1 MAKVLIFTYYW
12 PPSGGP
18 AVQRWLSLAKLL
30 PEFGVELIVI
40 TPDEQYA
47 SFSMW
52 DESLNAEI
60 PDDLRVH
67 KTKTFEI
74 LSFYKKT
81 VGKGNIPTA
90 GFANESSPSFLQK
103 VARRV
108 RGNCFFP
115 DPRKGWNKYALR
127 QAREILQKE
136 QVDWVITAGPPQS
149 THLIG
154 LQLKK
159 EFGVRWMCDF
169 HDAWTNVWYYD
180 TLMRT
185 NWAKAKDAKM
195 ELNVLRQSDSIMTV
209 GEQIYQ
215 DFTQKL
221 GSDQKLRL
229 HSMGYDEELFGD
241 VKPAQQ
247 ETFTIVY
254 TGTMADNYEPQV
266 LFEGLKELSEEQ
278 PSFSYKLKLV
288 GLISD
293 GIKSDIETIGI
304 LESTEMLGYRP
315 HKEAIDHLKSG
326 ALLLLVSPNSVQS
339 KMIIPGKIYEYFA
352 TRIPILN
359 LATADTE
366 TYQMIERES
375 AGKTFDR
382 SQKAEIKKY
391 IWSLFQAWKTE
402 PESILN
408 KSEGFKKYARRTEA
422 KGLAEVLAHS

>member
-30 PEFGVELIVI
+30 PEFGVEPIVI
-40 TPDEQYA
+40 APDEQYA

-60 PDDLRVH
+60 PGNLRVH

-103 VARRV
+103 VARWV
-108 RGNCFFP
+108 RGNFFFP
-115 DPRKGWNKYALR
+115 DPRRGWNKYALK

-136 QVDWVITAGPPQS
+136 QIDWVITAGPPQS

-159 EFGVRWMCDF
+159 EFGVKWMCDF

-185 NWAKAKDAKM
+185 KASRKKDAKM
-195 ELNVLRQSDSIMTV
+195 ELEVLQQADKIMTV
-209 GEQIYQ
+209 GEQIFQ

-221 GSDQKLRL
+221 GSDEKLRL
-229 HSMGYDEELFGD
+229 HSMGYDEELFD
-241 VKPAQQ
+241 KPSIQQ
-247 ETFTIVY
+247 DTFSLVY

-266 LFEGLKELSEEQ
+266 LFEALKELGDEQ
-278 PSFSYKLKLV
+278 PTFEYDLKLV

-293 GIKSDIETIGI
+293 GIKAEIESIGI
-304 LESTEMLGYRP
+304 SNRTEMLGYRP
-315 HKEAIDHLKSG
+315 HKEAIDYLKSG
-326 ALLLLVSPNSVQS
+326 SLLLLVSPNSVQS

-359 LATADTE
+359 LATLDTE
-366 TYQMIERES
+366 TYQMIEQEK

-382 SQKAEIKKY
+382 HQKAEIKNY
-391 IWSLFQAWKTE
+391 IWQLFEAWRTD

-408 KSEGFKKYARRTEA
+408 KSDGFKKYARRAEA
-422 KGLAEVLAHS
+422 KGLADVLTHS